1 MKYFLRGVTTVTHY
15 SDIVSDIKTWNYIWD
30 IYIYI
35 LTFYLNFFPAFCLAS
50 IRTYFLAHMLTFFF
64 AFYRAILAFFVASIL
79 ASYLTFLLK
88 ANFARWLQTH
98 TFSPANVASNGL
110 GLFEPGSRGQTHVQS
125 SQVDSNQ
132 CSILTFT
139 ILFYWHLF

>member
-1 MKYFLRGVTTVTHY
+1 MKVEVQEDHSLTLKVRCQQDKAITLHKLKGDRTRPAARSKRGNAVAKQAQAQ
-15 SDIVSDIKTWNYIWD
+15 IVAQA
-30 IYIYI
+30 
-35 LTFYLNFFPAFCLAS
+35 P
-50 IRTYFLAHMLTFFF
+50 
-64 AFYRAILAFFVASIL
+64 VP
-79 ASYLTFLLK
+79 LLK